1 MSTPAYPSVSDSASA
16 PGSRS
21 AASLA
26 WPAALALAAAMGIGR
41 FAFTPVWPLMA
52 QEGGLS
58 LTQGGWIASA
68 NYAGYLLGALA
79 AVAWPVRRLRG
90 QLAVSLLAVAL
101 LTLAMPLFHN
111 VAIWCALRLAAGYAS
126 ASAFICVAAWR
137 PVPAGDPREAGASA
151 VTYAGVGAGIA
162 LTGLACLALMG
173 AGVGA
178 DAMWLTLG
186 ALTLVL
192 SLIAWPNMRPVDAM
206 KGVDR
211 EGRGAAGAA
220 ATACATAAAHAA
232 AATATH
238 TAASCHAAAAATARA
253 TAAALAAPSSTTA
266 APTASR
272 PAPNPAASA
281 ARLPRAVAQLALHYG
296 IFGVGYIIPATFLP
310 AMAKEI
316 FPDPAIFGWAW
327 PLFGLAAAVSC
338 LLVPRL
344 ARARDEKR
352 VWQGAQALMAL
363 GMLTV
368 ALWHHIAAVIVAAL
382 LVGGTFMV
390 ITQAGILTARRTA
403 GAAGPRAAA
412 ILTSAFAAGQILGPL
427 AASWASHW
435 GAGLPQVLGAGAALL
450 ALSAW
455 RLGKVTTEDGGAGH
469 NAIDPKGRTH

>member
-1 MSTPAYPSVSDSASA
+1 MSTPAYPSVSDSVADLRGPA
-16 PGSRS
+16 R
-21 AASLA
+21 LA

-58 LTQGGWIASA
+58 LAQGGWIASA

-101 LTLAMPLFHN
+101 LTLAMPLFHH
-111 VAIWCALRLAAGYAS
+111 VAVWCALRLAAGYAS

-162 LTGLACLALMG
+162 LTGLVCLALM
-173 AGVGA
+173 AGQVGA
-178 DAMWLTLG
+178 DGMWLTLG
-186 ALTLVL
+186 GLTLAL
-192 SLIAWPNMRPVDAM
+192 SLMAWPRMRQPVAP
-206 KGVDR
+206 VR
-211 EGRGAAGAA
+211 AGASTATTPNATTNPTPA
-220 ATACATAAAHAA
+220 AT
-232 AATATH
+232 
-238 TAASCHAAAAATARA
+238 
-253 TAAALAAPSSTTA
+253 
-266 APTASR
+266 
-272 PAPNPAASA
+272 
-281 ARLPRAVAQLALHYG
+281 RLPPAIGQLALHYG
-296 IFGVGYIIPATFLP
+296 VFGVGYIIPATFLP

-352 VWQGAQALMAL
+352 VWQAAQALMAL

-403 GAAGPRAAA
+403 GAAAPRAAA
-412 ILTSAFAAGQILGPL
+412 VMTAAFAAGQILGPL
-427 AASWASHW
+427 LASWAAHW

-455 RLGKVTTEDGGAGH
+455 GLGKVTTAGSGAGH
-469 NAIDPKGRTH
+469 NAIGPQGRTH